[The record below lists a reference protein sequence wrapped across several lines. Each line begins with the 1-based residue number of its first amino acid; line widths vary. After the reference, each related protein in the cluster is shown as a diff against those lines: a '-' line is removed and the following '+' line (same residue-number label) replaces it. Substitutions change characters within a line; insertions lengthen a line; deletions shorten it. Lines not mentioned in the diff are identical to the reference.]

1 MRGMNPGDERFGP
14 TGPQGG
20 PPRRTGPPGPPGA
33 QGRSAPPAPNA
44 PAGTDPLRE
53 AMARIARLEDTAART
68 RRAAPRLRL
77 AAAAL
82 AAGFTALVVSWSLP
96 WLRTDVQIGG
106 DGGHEIFSA
115 PTRSAA
121 TGAELLSW
129 AVLRPEGH
137 RGMEI
142 TLVALVPILA
152 AMLAALA
159 VLIYSAEATRV
170 TATVAGGLGTLSSL
184 LLWAGWDNS
193 ETVPTTG
200 MLTALLGCAMVCASS
215 ALWSAGE
222 RTANGGPPP

>member
-1 MRGMNPGDERFGP
+1 IRGFHV
-14 TGPQGG
+14 TGVQ
-20 PPRRTGPPGPPGA
+20 TCVF
-33 QGRSAPPAPNA
+33 RS
-44 PAGTDPLRE
+44 
-53 AMARIARLEDTAART
+53 
-68 RRAAPRLRL
+68 
-77 AAAAL
+77 
-82 AAGFTALVVSWSLP
+82 FTALVVSWSLP

-159 VLIYSAEATRV
+159 VLIYPAEATRV

-222 RTANGGPPP
+222 RTANGGPPPRGRDGPPQRPADGRPTARGARS